1 LEILELKMKQY
12 CEVAI
17 IGAGPYG
24 LSLAAQLA
32 GRGVDFR
39 IFGKPLDTWASHM
52 PKNMTLKSEGFA
64 SNLSAPTSDFTMKA
78 WFGRKGLPYAD
89 QGLPV
94 SLNNFLAYATAFRER
109 FVPGLEDFQ
118 VTALEC
124 ARDGFRL
131 TLDSGERVNARNVV
145 LAVGVTWFGYTPP
158 VLAALPH
165 GMVSH
170 SYDHRDV
177 ARFKGR
183 EIAIVGTG
191 SSAIDLAHLLQDSG
205 ASPHLVGRAEQI
217 QYNSVPD
224 PEQERLLY
232 RLQNPPSTIG
242 RGWRSYFCAQ
252 APHLFYR
259 LPKSLKERA
268 IESHMHP
275 AAGWFMREQVE
286 GRIPTTLGRKVAMAN
301 AKDRRVQLTLAGR
314 QGQEE
319 TLSVD
324 HVISATGY
332 RADLRRVPFL
342 SADLCGRIGL
352 AGQSPFVSDN
362 FETTVPGL
370 YAVGLSAMEMFGP
383 LLRFMV
389 GAEFAAPRLAGHL
402 ARKIA
407 QPAARQAA

>member
-1 LEILELKMKQY
+1 MRQS
-12 CEVAI
+12 CDVAI

-24 LSLAAQLA
+24 LSTAAQLA
-32 GRGVDFR
+32 GRGVNYR

-89 QGLPV
+89 QGLPIG
-94 SLNNFLAYATAFRER
+94 LNNFLAYATAFRER
-109 FVPGLEDFQ
+109 FVPNLEDFQ
-118 VTALEC
+118 VTALER
-124 ARDGFRL
+124 ASDGFVL
-131 TLDSGERVNARNVV
+131 TLDSGERVTAGNVV
-145 LAVGVTWFGYTPP
+145 LAVGVAWFAYTPP
-158 VLAALPH
+158 VLAALPS
-165 GMVSH
+165 GTISH

-177 ARFKGR
+177 SRFKDR
-183 EIAIVGTG
+183 EVAIVGAG

-205 ASPHLVGRAEQI
+205 ASPHIVGRTEQI

-224 PEQERLLY
+224 PEQDRFLY

-259 LPKSLKERA
+259 LPKVMKERA

-275 AAGWFMREQVE
+275 AAGWFMRDQVE
-286 GRIPTTLGRKVAMAN
+286 GRIPMTLGRKVTMAN

-314 QGQEE
+314 RGEEE

-324 HVISATGY
+324 HVIAATGY
-332 RADLRRVPFL
+332 RVDLRRVPFL
-342 SADLCGRIGL
+342 SADLRSGIEL
-352 AGQSPFVSDN
+352 TGQSPFVSDN

-389 GAEFAAPRLAGHL
+389 GAEFAAPRVAAHL
-402 ARKIA
+402 ARKIG